1 MRLNERREQ
10 ECERCG
16 RCPYRDAHHGC
27 LALVVNRIQADS
39 NTRHHANQLN
49 SQPVGC
55 VELAMTHRS
64 ASRRVSTTHPDMVG
78 PVKRALAAVCV
89 FPRGDLS
96 VRAIGIFDFRLSR
109 RLEALVFSLPIGHA
123 LCPLSRPFLSFL
135 LSRSVWLLLPLVG
148 RTGCGKIVTTVDQS
162 DIRVLGPHDLIRQG
176 LPHSTCGRAAHPWP
190 CPRVRRGSPLTVHM
204 PQPVRTTSGILTPY
218 IFSRLHNK
226 NHCSSITSSRAI
238 TQMNPTSSHATA
250 TCFMGWHR
258 ADGFLSRA

>member
-1 MRLNERREQ
+1 MGTTRSSRPGTASWPAPRPRGGSPRRLPANSSGFSDPCRPEPQ
-10 ECERCG
+10 AVPPVLTG
-16 RCPYRDAHHGC
+16 RC
-27 LALVVNRIQADS
+27 VVEDS
-39 NTRHHANQLN
+39 
-49 SQPVGC
+49 
-55 VELAMTHRS
+55 
-64 ASRRVSTTHPDMVG
+64 THPDMVG

-135 LSRSVWLLLPLVG
+135 LARSVWLLLPLVG

-176 LPHSTCGRAAHPWP
+176 LPHSTCGRAAHPSWP

-204 PQPVRTTSGILTPY
+204 PQPVRTTSEILTPY
-218 IFSRLHNK
+218 VFSRLHDK

-238 TQMNPTSSHATA
+238 TQMNPTSSRATA

-258 ADGFLSRA
+258 ADGFSSRA

>member
-1 MRLNERREQ
+1 MPCSRLREHVPGILEGWGTPCSRRREHGTRD
-10 ECERCG
+10 ESDPRWSKIGCVAKTHREAERC
-16 RCPYRDAHHGC
+16 
-27 LALVVNRIQADS
+27 VI
-39 NTRHHANQLN
+39 
-49 SQPVGC
+49 
-55 VELAMTHRS
+55 
-64 ASRRVSTTHPDMVG
+64 ASSTHPDMVG

-135 LSRSVWLLLPLVG
+135 LAHSVWLLLPLVG

-176 LPHSTCGRAAHPWP
+176 LPHSTCGRAAHPSWP

-204 PQPVRTTSGILTPY
+204 PQPVRTTSEILTPY
-218 IFSRLHNK
+218 VFSRLHDK

-238 TQMNPTSSHATA
+238 TQMNPTSSRATA

-258 ADGFLSRA
+258 ADGFSSRA